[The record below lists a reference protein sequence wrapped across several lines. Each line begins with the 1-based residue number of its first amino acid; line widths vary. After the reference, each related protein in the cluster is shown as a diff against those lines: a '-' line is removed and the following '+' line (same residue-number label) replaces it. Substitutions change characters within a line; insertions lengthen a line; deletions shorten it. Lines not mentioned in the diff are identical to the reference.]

1 MVGLLVLLDVGDG
14 VVLLVVGDGVVVI
27 GCSIGS
33 YTMIGGSRIVAAG
46 KFLATSSSFRL

>member
-14 VVLLVVGDGVVVI
+14 VVLLVVVDGVVVI

-33 YTMIGGSRIVAAG
+33 YTMIGGSRIVATG